1 MKQVIRLTESDLH
14 RIIKESV
21 KQALNEGH
29 WKSEINEKWNKAL
42 EIMGAEQMIDALYT
56 FLDGDTIE
64 EFIEQL
70 ERVYELPLSDNE
82 DEEDDDEF

>member
-1 MKQVIRLTESDLH
+1 MRQRIRLTESQLH
-14 RIIKESV
+14 RMIKESV
-21 KQALNEGH
+21 REVLSEGH